1 MIAPGIRLGSSYFGL
16 GLIQSVI
23 SRIKLPSNA
32 VRAFVAVDQT
42 DGLGLSEPSSNLAD
56 YQCIGQET
64 VIVQSQ
70 DCCHKL
76 FVCGHKPKTKE
87 LLELL
92 LFFLLF
98 TIWFIPL

>member
-42 DGLGLSEPSSNLAD
+42 DGLGLSEPSSNPAD
-56 YQCIGQET
+56 
-64 VIVQSQ
+64 
-70 DCCHKL
+70 
-76 FVCGHKPKTKE
+76 
-87 LLELL
+87 
-92 LFFLLF
+92 
-98 TIWFIPL
+98 